1 MKRLVLHK
9 GIRLRFL
16 LLSVPAV
23 IFLAACQTN
32 PATGRLQ
39 FNLVGLDQEVAM
51 GREAHEQIG
60 MTMGIYEDEALERY
74 VAEIGQAMAATSEL
88 PDLPWT
94 FKVVDDD
101 TVNAF
106 ALPGGFI
113 YFTRGI
119 LAHFNNEAEF
129 AAVMG
134 HEIGHVTARHGTTRL
149 SRMQIAQLGIGLAMV
164 LEPELQQL
172 APLAGIGMQLLFLSY
187 SRGHEHEAD
196 RLGVRYMT
204 NLGYD
209 PHAMID
215 VMETLRNVSEAAGAA
230 RLPEWLA
237 THPHPENRGEEIL
250 NHIEVEVE
258 ADERAWQPTDRDG
271 YLQHLDGMVYGPDPR
286 QGYTR
291 NGTFHHPELRFSLVF
306 PQQWRVINQREA
318 VISLSPE
325 RDAAVQLTISDQ
337 PSIEAAARELYGI
350 EQIEGPGV
358 QRTRINGLPAGVGDF
373 TARSQQGVIHGTAA
387 FIEHGGLV
395 YQLLGYS
402 GADVWSHHRQQV
414 SSSIESFSRLT
425 DRRSI
430 EVEPLRVDITRVDR
444 SMTLEQL
451 YNDYYRTVG
460 PVPLSEIALINQIEP
475 EARIAAGTL
484 VKMVRGRL
492 P

>member
-1 MKRLVLHK
+1 MKRKAVY
-9 GIRLRFL
+9 RSAELRVT
-16 LLSVPAV
+16 LLSVLV
-23 IFLAACQTN
+23 VVTFVACQTN
-32 PATGRLQ
+32 PATGRMQ

-51 GREAHEQIG
+51 GREAHGQIG

-74 VAEIGQAMAATSEL
+74 VSELGQAMAATSEL

-94 FKVVDDD
+94 FKIIDDH

-119 LAHFNNEAEF
+119 LAHFNNDAEL
-129 AAVMG
+129 AGVMG
-134 HEIGHVTARHGTTRL
+134 HEIAHVTARHGTTQL

-164 LEPELQQL
+164 LEPELQRF

-237 THPHPENRGEEIL
+237 THPHPENRAEEIL
-250 NHIEVEVE
+250 SHIEVE
-258 ADERAWQPTDRDG
+258 ADGRDWQAPDPDG
-271 YLQHLDGMVYGPDPR
+271 YLQHIDGMVYGADPR

-291 NGTFHHPELRFSLVF
+291 NGTFHHPELHFSLVF
-306 PQQWRVINQREA
+306 PQEWQVINQRQA
-318 VISLSPE
+318 VISLSPQ
-325 RDAAVQLTISDQ
+325 RDASVQLTISDQ
-337 PSIEAAARELYGI
+337 PSIEAAARELYSI
-350 EQIEGPGV
+350 EQVEGRGA
-358 QRTRINGLPAGVGDF
+358 QRTRINGLPAAVGDF
-373 TARSQQGVIHGTAA
+373 TVRSQQGVIHGIAA
-387 FIEHGGLV
+387 FIEHGGRV

-402 GADVWSHHRQQV
+402 GADGWSRYRQQV
-414 SSSIESFSRLT
+414 SSSVQSFSELT
-425 DRRSI
+425 DRRAVA
-430 EVEPLRVDITRVDR
+430 VEPLRIDVVRVDR
-444 SMTLEQL
+444 AMTLGQL
-451 YNDYYRTVG
+451 YDEYYRAGG

-475 EARIAAGTL
+475 EARIAAGTS